1 MKGSSRWE
9 GDVGGGGCEV
19 ECRDS
24 CCGRSGHWRRDTV
37 HVVENGHQSVGHQR
51 MDTNGT
57 PASCTTSWR
66 THVLGS
72 DMAIGGVLIVQW
84 SRPASRPACFDPV
97 DLRTQGCG
105 RVSGHWVEDAGWQQF
120 LDMKLTDKYPE

>member
-1 MKGSSRWE
+1 M
-9 GDVGGGGCEV
+9 
-19 ECRDS
+19 
-24 CCGRSGHWRRDTV
+24 
-37 HVVENGHQSVGHQR
+37 HVVENGHQPVGHQR

-84 SRPASRPACFDPV
+84 SRPASRPACFDPDGHRVV
-97 DLRTQGCG
+97 DEFQDTGLRT
-105 RVSGHWVEDAGWQQF
+105 
-120 LDMKLTDKYPE
+120 LDGNNSWT